1 MSLPFL
7 QQGQDLCR
15 LSTPAAAGE
24 DSMNAHVDDDNVV
37 RVIDLFVKSLNMPE
51 PTFYPKPNFLT
62 YHLPKTKPPHIQRCN
77 AKPLK
82 IDFSKPPG
90 RRRIAHFYL
99 HLN

>member
-51 PTFYPKPNFLT
+51 PTFYPKPIFNIPSAQGET
-62 YHLPKTKPPHIQRCN
+62 PTHSVI
-77 AKPLK
+77 
-82 IDFSKPPG
+82 
-90 RRRIAHFYL
+90 
-99 HLN
+99 